1 MIELL
6 QTSSPAEIRE
16 TLTFLFEECALD
28 QAPTAEEVAQ
38 WRDILQQRGGKF
50 AKVAQ
55 MCEDYLQE
63 IA

>member
-38 WRDILQQRGGKF
+38 WRDILQQRGDKF
-50 AKVAQ
+50 ARVAQ
-55 MCEDYLQE
+55 ICQTWLDET
-63 IA
+63 A